1 MISQAI
7 SSYFVTQIFCSDIF
21 TKVFEKFTK
30 NNSNDPYNIYNSQFK
45 AYFEDYKKLF
55 FLYI

>member
-45 AYFEDYKKLF
+45 AYFEDYKK
-55 FLYI
+55 